1 MDVRRQGVALLLL
14 AACLLLMG
22 GCRRPPPD
30 PAGERQVL
38 RYVNYSPLGPLD
50 PDRMT
55 SSAQYTVAC
64 HVLEG
69 LMRVYQ
75 DTLRYGMAERYEISE
90 DGRMYRF
97 FLRTDG
103 AYSDGTPVT
112 AADFLRTFRRLV
124 REDGQIGRL
133 TMLENAV
140 RVWEGTAEPEELGV
154 WAEDD
159 HTLCFRLEEPAPHF
173 LQLLALPMYAPSRSD
188 RGDTLTARDC
198 NGPFTLTEN
207 GDTVTA
213 MERNPCYWDGAS
225 IRLDRVE
232 AVCFPSAEEAYA
244 AFQRGEIHVMPL
256 PSEGSEAYTG
266 GVQRTVETGICEYI
280 TLYQGADSPLRSQA
294 LRQALN
300 YALDRQRYVEELGS
314 DLIEPWARCVLP
326 SIPGMRLSYGQ
337 EFPHTL
343 YPLKGDRGKAEA
355 CLTQALAQLSLDD
368 PADIC
373 LLLAVHDDPWT
384 RLEGEKLQAQWEETL
399 GITVELVPTQTYD
412 DWPLRPGAGRMAL
425 LGEIAEYGDP
435 LVYLDG
441 WAPWVAADSPF
452 HRCLSQA
459 AAQSDRLIRLNCL
472 FEAESCLLEEAPMIP
487 LQIRS
492 ERLLL
497 SRRVEGFQTS
507 ATLVGGGYEFLYGYL
522 T

>member
-1 MDVRRQGVALLLL
+1 MGRRGAALLL
-14 AACLLLMG
+14 AACLALLA
-22 GCRRPPPD
+22 GCRG
-30 PAGERQVL
+30 PAPEPAQGAQVL
-38 RYVNYSPLGPLD
+38 RYVNYSPMGPLD
-50 PDRMT
+50 PDRMN

-75 DTLRYGMAERYEISE
+75 DTLRYGMAQGYEISE
-90 DGRMYRF
+90 DGCTYRF
-97 FLRTDG
+97 FLREDG

-124 REDGQIGRL
+124 QEDGQIARL
-133 TMLENAV
+133 VLLDNAIQ
-140 RVWEGTAEPEELGV
+140 VWEGTAEPEELGV

-159 HTLCFRLEEPAPHF
+159 HTLCFRLTQPAPHF
-173 LQLLALPMYAPSRSD
+173 LQLLALPMYAPSRAD
-188 RGDTLTARDC
+188 RGETLAARDC
-198 NGPFTLTEN
+198 NGPFALAE
-207 GDTVTA
+207 GGETVTA
-213 MERNPCYWDGAS
+213 MVRNPCYWDREH
-225 IRLDRVE
+225 IRLERVE
-232 AVCFPSAEEAYA
+232 AVFFPDAEQACD
-244 AFQRGEIHVMPL
+244 AFRREEIQVMPL
-256 PSEGSEAYTG
+256 PSDGSVTG
-266 GVQRTVETGICEYI
+266 AAGVQRTVETGICEYI
-280 TLYQGADSPLRSQA
+280 TLYQDQDSPLRSQA

-300 YALDRQRYVEELGS
+300 YGLDRQAYVEELGS

-326 SIPGMRLSYGQ
+326 SIPGLRLSYGQ
-337 EFPHTL
+337 EFPHTP
-343 YPLKGDRGKAEA
+343 YPLEGDRKQARICLQEA
-355 CLTQALAQLSLDD
+355 LEELGLAH
-368 PADIC
+368 PADLS

-384 RLEGEKLQAQWEETL
+384 LLEGETLKRQWEETL

-412 DWPLRPGAGRMAL
+412 NWPDRPGAGRMAL

-441 WAPWVAADSPF
+441 WAPWVGADSPF
-452 HRCLSQA
+452 LSRLRQA

-472 FEAESCLLEEAPMIP
+472 FEAETCLLEEAPMVP

-497 SRRVEGFQTS
+497 SERVEGFETS
-507 ATLVGGGYEFLYGYL
+507 TTLVGGGYEFLYGYL